1 MHWLLQNSFITHFK
15 KKELKLNPFSNEAEI
30 AKKKSFSFGTG
41 GAVLGAA
48 FLMANSSIG
57 PGFLTQ
63 TSVFT
68 QQLLASLGF
77 VILVSILLD
86 IGVQLNTWRVLTMS
100 GLRAQDLANRLLPGL
115 GHFLAALILLG
126 GFAFNIGNIAGCGL
140 GLNVLTGVS
149 FETGAIISCVVAL
162 LLFWLKEIGKML
174 DSFTKILGIVKIS
187 LTLFIAFSAHPPL
200 LEALHRTV
208 WPQQISSIAIVT
220 LVGGTVGGYI
230 TFSGAHR
237 LLDAGI
243 SGRAHLKRTNRSAV
257 SGIVISSI
265 MRYILFLAALG
276 VVMQEVILDAANPA
290 ATVFKQA
297 AGELGLRIF
306 GIVLWSAAIS
316 SVAGAGYTSVSFLK
330 TLHPLIAKYERWCI
344 SIFIVLST
352 IIFVWI
358 GKPKQ
363 LLIAAGAI
371 NGLILPVALTITLI
385 AATKPALMKGYKHP
399 LWMQLAGWVVVVMM
413 GWLGA
418 RSIQQLVMG
427 N

>member
-1 MHWLLQNSFITHFK
+1 MR
-15 KKELKLNPFSNEAEI
+15 LNPFKNKLAGEN
-30 AKKKSFSFGTG
+30 KKTVSFGTG
-41 GAVLGAA
+41 GAVIGAA

-63 TSVFT
+63 TTVFT

-100 GLRAQDLANRLLPGL
+100 GLRAQDLSNQLLPGL
-115 GHFLAALILLG
+115 GYFLAALIVMG

-149 FETGAIISCVVAL
+149 FETGAVISCIAAL
-162 LLFWLKEIGKML
+162 ILFWLKEIGKML
-174 DSFTKILGIVKIS
+174 DSFTKVLGVVKIA

-208 WPQQISSIAIVT
+208 WPQKISSIAIVT

-243 SGRAHLKRTNRSAV
+243 SGRDQLQKINRSAI

-276 VVMQEVILDAANPA
+276 VVMQGAVLDNANPA
-290 ATVFKQA
+290 GSVFKYA
-297 AGELGLRIF
+297 AGEIGFRIF
-306 GIVLWSAAIS
+306 GVVLWSAAIS
-316 SVAGAGYTSVSFLK
+316 SVAGAAYTSVSFLK
-330 TLHPLIAKYERWCI
+330 TFHPLLAKYERLCI
-344 SIFIVLST
+344 SVFIVLST
-352 IIFVWI
+352 LLFVWI
-358 GKPKQ
+358 GKPRQ

-371 NGLILPVALTITLI
+371 NGLILPVALTVVLI
-385 AATKPALMKGYKHP
+385 AASKTRLMKGYKHP
-399 LWMQLAGWVVVVMM
+399 VWMQVAGWVVVIAM
-413 GWLGA
+413 GWMGA
-418 RSIQQLVMG
+418 KAIVDTIHNL
-427 N
+427 